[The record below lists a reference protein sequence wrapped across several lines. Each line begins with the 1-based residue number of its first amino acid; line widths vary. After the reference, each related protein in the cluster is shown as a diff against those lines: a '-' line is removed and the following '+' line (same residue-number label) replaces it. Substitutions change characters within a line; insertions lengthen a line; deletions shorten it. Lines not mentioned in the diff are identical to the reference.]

1 MVHTQAREDILV
13 QDRGSWA
20 GKLGSAPPPSSLGSF
35 HFAHGFDSQTS
46 IPRGV
51 VDISRCLSIKGA
63 EDVINKAHAFELST
77 NTETMFFI
85 ADSDKVRPLAPQSS
99 SLTESVFDTSVLPRF
114 ARISNGG

>member
-20 GKLGSAPPPSSLGSF
+20 GKLGSAPPYLVARLVPLCSRF
-35 HFAHGFDSQTS
+35 PRSQTS

-85 ADSDKVRPLAPQSS
+85 ADSDKEKEEWISSVGRAIVRQSK
-99 SLTESVFDTSVLPRF
+99 R
-114 ARISNGG
+114 